1 MNKKVLQSAVT
12 KSMIVVG
19 LLLLIVGCGSNNATS
34 SPSASASSSGSASAA
49 PAAANLLEKIKQ
61 SGIVTVGT
69 EAAYEPFE
77 YMQDGKIVGY
87 GSDILAYIVNQ
98 LGVKLDQK
106 DLPFTGILPGLDAKQ
121 FDFVATAVMI
131 TPERAQKYGMTVPI
145 ADGTVGILKRKG
157 DNSIKT
163 PADIKGKVVGTL
175 QGSAYPKAVKDFEKG
190 TKEIKEYAG
199 FPEAYQDLANGRV
212 DVVVNTNANLSAIVK
227 KQPDTYELVGT
238 FGDKKWISWVTRTQD
253 KELLDYLNSK
263 ILEMKASGKLAELQ
277 KKWFGY
283 TMETPEKD
291 YLPK

>member
-1 MNKKVLQSAVT
+1 MNKKVLQSALT

-19 LLLLIVGCGSNNATS
+19 LLLLIVGCGSNNTTS
-34 SPSASASSSGSASAA
+34 SPSAEVSPSASGGSA

-61 SGIVTVGT
+61 SGLVTVGT

-77 YMQDGKIVGY
+77 FMQDGKIVGY
-87 GSDILAYIVNQ
+87 GSDILAYIVDQ
-98 LGVKLDQK
+98 LGAKLDQK
-106 DLPFTGILPGLDAKQ
+106 DIPFTGILPGLDAKQ

-163 PADIKGKVVGTL
+163 PADLKGKVIGSL
-175 QGSAYPKAVKDFEKG
+175 QGSSFPQAVKDFEPG
-190 TKEIKEYAG
+190 TKEIKEYAS
-199 FPEAYQDLANGRV
+199 FPDAYQDLANGRV
-212 DVVVNTNANLSAIVK
+212 DVVVNTYANLGAIAK

-238 FGDKKWISWVTRTQD
+238 FGAKKWLSWVTRTED
-253 KELLDYLNSK
+253 KELLDFLNSK
-263 ILEMKASGKLAELQ
+263 ILEMKKSGKLAELQ
-277 KKWFGY
+277 MKWFGY
-283 TMETPEKD
+283 TMETPETD